1 VALVQ
6 IDLRR
11 GPARKHTPGDA
22 DAAEG
27 DHAAAHRAAE
37 LAAAAE
43 LAGTAAATVPKASL
57 APAAAGL
64 VLAGGIVLLAPV
76 AVAAAGSVTTLVLL
90 LASLVALG
98 LFAALLRPALPGAD
112 PR

>member
-1 VALVQ
+1 MALVQ

-11 GPARKHTPGDA
+11 GPARKHSPGDV

-37 LAAAAE
+37 LAGRPAADTAV
-43 LAGTAAATVPKASL
+43 AGDSV

-64 VLAGGIVLLAPV
+64 ALAGGLVLLAPV
-76 AVAAAGSVTTLVLL
+76 AVAAAGSTATLILL
-90 LASLVALG
+90 LAGLAALG

-112 PR
+112 PP